1 MNKIIY
7 GLSRAMAW
15 FGSLVLVLIALMSVA
30 SIVGRALSGLGLG
43 PVPGDFELVEAGT
56 ALAVFC
62 FLPWAH
68 LKRGHAVVDMLWG
81 SYPAPM
87 RRVLDI
93 VADGL
98 MLVGVGAAGVAHVDR
113 DGRVP
118 PQRRGQLHPADAGV
132 VGLRGLDA
140 AGAGGPGGLCLAAA
154 RKPGPGFAAA
164 GIRDGRRRTLMDPIW
179 LATASFPVL
188 LVLIFL
194 RVPIGLSMLVVGL
207 FGSWQVYG
215 SAAPLLNQMKNLAY
229 SQFSSHSLSIVPLF
243 LLMGQFATLGGMS
256 QALFKAAEA
265 FIGHRKG
272 GVGMAAIGACAGFGA
287 ICGSSLAT
295 AATMGQVALPELKRA
310 GYAGSL
316 SAGAL
321 AAGGTLGILIPPSIV
336 LVIYAILA
344 EQNIAKLFAAAF
356 IPGILA
362 ALGYMLV
369 INIVVRL
376 NPKLAGSVPPMPWPE
391 RWQALG
397 AVWPVIIIFVVV
409 VGGIYTGLF
418 TPTEGAAVGAVS
430 TGVLAWLRGGLTR
443 KKLQEAFESTAGGTA
458 MVFMIVLG
466 AAAYNS
472 FLALSQLPQE
482 LAGWVG
488 GQGFSP
494 YVVLWAILVF
504 YLIFGCVMDS
514 LSMIL
519 LTIPIFFPMVSGLD
533 FGLTPEETAIW
544 FGILVLIVVEVGLI
558 TPPVGMNLFV
568 IQSMAPD
575 ISIRDT
581 YRGVWP
587 FVLSDLLRVVLLVLV
602 PGITLLVLRL

>member
-1 MNKIIY
+1 
-7 GLSRAMAW
+7 
-15 FGSLVLVLIALMSVA
+15 
-30 SIVGRALSGLGLG
+30 
-43 PVPGDFELVEAGT
+43 
-56 ALAVFC
+56 
-62 FLPWAH
+62 
-68 LKRGHAVVDMLWG
+68 
-81 SYPAPM
+81 
-87 RRVLDI
+87 
-93 VADGL
+93 
-98 MLVGVGAAGVAHVDR
+98 
-113 DGRVP
+113 
-118 PQRRGQLHPADAGV
+118 
-132 VGLRGLDA
+132 
-140 AGAGGPGGLCLAAA
+140 
-154 RKPGPGFAAA
+154 
-164 GIRDGRRRTLMDPIW
+164 MDPIW
-179 LATASFPVL
+179 LAAASFPVL

-215 SAAPLLNQMKNLAY
+215 SAMPLLNQMKNLAY
-229 SQFSSHSLSIVPLF
+229 GQFSSHSLSIVPLF

-265 FIGHRKG
+265 FLGHRKG
-272 GVGMAAIGACAGFGA
+272 GLAMAAIGACAGFGA

-316 SAGAL
+316 SAGTL

-391 RWQALG
+391 RWQAVG
-397 AVWPVIIIFVVV
+397 AVWPVLVIFVVV
-409 VGGIYTGLF
+409 VGGIYSGLF
-418 TPTEGAAVGAVS
+418 TPTEGAAVGAVA

-488 GQGFSP
+488 AQGFSP
-494 YVVLWAILVF
+494 YMVLWAILVF

-587 FVLSDLLRVVLLVLV
+587 FVASDLIRV
-602 PGITLLVLRL
+602 TLLVIFPAITLVALRL